1 MGEFAQLIQNIMEH
15 KENFIV
21 GIHPVTEALETGKE
35 IEKVMFRQGMDG
47 PQFKVLLDILK
58 NKGIQVQFAP
68 QERLNRLTKANHQ
81 GVIAFLPQIEY
92 VSLEKFTIP
101 EDNTGALPLVLT
113 GALPLVLIL
122 DGISDVRNF
131 GAIAR
136 SAECAGAKG
145 IILPAK
151 GSANVNADS
160 IKTSAGALL
169 RIPVCKVSNVREA
182 IYFLKEAG
190 YTIFAANEKAESTI
204 YQVNF
209 KVPTA
214 IILGS
219 EDKGV
224 SRSAMELSDH
234 HVKIPMEGQISS
246 LNVSAAAAVIQFE
259 IVRQRSV

>member
-1 MGEFAQLIQNIMEH
+1 MEQ
-15 KENFIV
+15 KQNFIV
-21 GIHPVTEALETGKE
+21 GIHPVTEALESDKN
-35 IEKVMFRQGMDG
+35 IEKVMFRQGMEG
-47 PQFKVLLDILK
+47 PQFRVLLDQLRD
-58 NKGIQVQFAP
+58 KGIQVQFAP

-92 VSLEKFTIP
+92 VTLDKFTIS
-101 EDNTGALPLVLT
+101 EKERDT
-113 GALPLVLIL
+113 LPLVLIL

-136 SAECAGAKG
+136 SAECAGAHG

-151 GSANVNADS
+151 GSASVNADS

-182 IYFLKEAG
+182 IFFLKAGG
-190 YTIFAANEKAESTI
+190 YTIFSSTERAESTI
-204 YQVNF
+204 YQANF

-219 EDKGV
+219 EDRGV
-224 SRSAMELSDH
+224 SRSALELSDH
-234 HVKIPMEGQISS
+234 HVRIPMAGQISS
-246 LNVSAAAAVIQFE
+246 LNVSAAASVILFE
-259 IVRQRSV
+259 ILRQRSV

>member
-1 MGEFAQLIQNIMEH
+1 MEQDH
-15 KENFIV
+15 NFMEQDENFIEQDQNFIV
-21 GIHPVTEALETGKE
+21 GIHPVTEALESDKS

-47 PQFKVLLDILK
+47 PQFRVLLDKLRD
-58 NKGIQVQFAP
+58 KGIQVQFAP
-68 QERLNRLTKANHQ
+68 QERLNRLSKANHQ
-81 GVIAFLPQIEY
+81 GVIAFLPKIEY
-92 VSLEKFTIP
+92 VTL
-101 EDNTGALPLVLT
+101 DNFAISANMG
-113 GALPLVLIL
+113 GNLPLVLIL

-136 SAECAGAKG
+136 SAECAGAQG

-151 GSANVNADS
+151 GSATVNADS

-182 IYFLKEAG
+182 IFFLKEAG
-190 YTIFAANEKAESTI
+190 YTIFSSSERAESTI
-204 YQVNF
+204 YQTSF

-214 IILGS
+214 IIMGS

-224 SRSAMELSDH
+224 SRSALELSDQH
-234 HVKIPMEGQISS
+234 IRIPMAGQISS
-246 LNVSAAAAVIQFE
+246 LNVSAAASVILFE

>member
-1 MGEFAQLIQNIMEH
+1 MEN

-21 GIHPVTEALETGKE
+21 GIHPVTEALESNKN

-47 PQFKVLLDILK
+47 PQFRALLDQLRVRDIK
-58 NKGIQVQFAP
+58 VQFAP

-92 VSLEKFTIP
+92 ATLEKFSIP
-101 EDNTGALPLVLT
+101 EEGSDT
-113 GALPLVLIL
+113 LPLVLIL

-136 SAECAGAKG
+136 SAECAGAQG

-151 GSANVNADS
+151 GSATVNADS

-169 RIPVCKVSNVREA
+169 RIPICKVSNVREA
-182 IYFLKEAG
+182 IFFLKAAG
-190 YTIFAANEKAESTI
+190 YKIFASTEKAQATI
-204 YQVNF
+204 YQTDF
-209 KVPTA
+209 KVPAA

-219 EDKGV
+219 EDRGV
-224 SRSAMELSDH
+224 SKSALDLSDQH
-234 HVKIPMEGQISS
+234 IRIPMAGKISS
-246 LNVSAAAAVIQFE
+246 LNVSAAAAIVQFE
-259 IVRQRSV
+259 VVRQRSV

>member
-1 MGEFAQLIQNIMEH
+1 MEQ
-15 KENFIV
+15 KQNFIV
-21 GIHPVTEALETGKE
+21 GIHPVTEALESDKN
-35 IEKVMFRQGMDG
+35 IEKVMFRQGMEG
-47 PQFKVLLDILK
+47 PQFRVLLDQLRD
-58 NKGIQVQFAP
+58 KGIQVQFAP

-92 VSLEKFTIP
+92 VTLDKFTIS
-101 EDNTGALPLVLT
+101 EKERD
-113 GALPLVLIL
+113 ALPLVLIL

-136 SAECAGAKG
+136 SAECAGAHG

-151 GSANVNADS
+151 GSASVNADS

-182 IYFLKEAG
+182 IFFLKAGG
-190 YTIFAANEKAESTI
+190 YTIFSSTERAESTI
-204 YQVNF
+204 YQANF

-219 EDKGV
+219 EDRGV
-224 SRSAMELSDH
+224 SRSALELSDH
-234 HVKIPMEGQISS
+234 HVRIPMAGQISS
-246 LNVSAAAAVIQFE
+246 LNVSAAASVILFE
-259 IVRQRSV
+259 ILRQRSV

>member
-1 MGEFAQLIQNIMEH
+1 MEH
-15 KENFIV
+15 NENFIV
-21 GIHPVTEALETGKE
+21 GIHPVTEALESGKE

-47 PQFKVLLDILK
+47 PQFRVLLDTLRD
-58 NKGIQVQFAP
+58 KGIQVQFAP

-81 GVIAFLPQIEY
+81 GVIAFLPQVEY
-92 VSLEKFTIP
+92 VTLEKFTIP
-101 EDNTGALPLVLT
+101 EENT

-190 YTIFAANEKAESTI
+190 YTIFASNEKAESTI
-204 YQVNF
+204 YQANF
-209 KVPTA
+209 KVPVA

-224 SRSAMELSDH
+224 SKSAMELSDFQ
-234 HVKIPMEGQISS
+234 VKIPMEGQISS

-259 IVRQRSV
+259 IVRQRGV

>member
-1 MGEFAQLIQNIMEH
+1 MEQ

-21 GIHPVTEALETGKE
+21 GIHPVTEALESDKN

-47 PQFKVLLDILK
+47 PVFRALLDQLRD
-58 NKGIQVQFAP
+58 KGIQVQFAP
-68 QERLNRLTKANHQ
+68 QERLNRLSKANHQ

-92 VSLEKFTIP
+92 VSLEKFIIP
-101 EDNTGALPLVLT
+101 EEST

-136 SAECAGAKG
+136 SAECAGAQG

-151 GSANVNADS
+151 GSASVNADS

-169 RIPVCKVSNVREA
+169 RVPICKVSNVREA

-190 YTIFAANEKAESTI
+190 YTIFASSERAQTTI
-204 YQVNF
+204 YQANF
-209 KVPTA
+209 KVPA
-214 IILGS
+214 VVILGA

-224 SRSAMELSDH
+224 SKSALDLSDH
-234 HVKIPMEGQISS
+234 QIRIPMAGQISS
-246 LNVSAAAAVIQFE
+246 LNVSAAASVIQFE
-259 IVRQRSV
+259 IVRQRGA

>member
-1 MGEFAQLIQNIMEH
+1 MEQN
-15 KENFIV
+15 ENFIV
-21 GIHPVTEALETGKE
+21 GIHPVTEALESNKD

-47 PQFKVLLDILK
+47 PVFRVLLDQLRD
-58 NKGIQVQFAP
+58 KGIQVQFAP

-81 GVIAFLPQIEY
+81 GVIAFLPQVEY
-92 VSLEKFTIP
+92 VSLDKFAISEEK
-101 EDNTGALPLVLT
+101 T

-136 SAECAGAKG
+136 SAECAGAQG

-151 GSANVNADS
+151 GSATVNADS

-190 YTIFAANEKAESTI
+190 YTIFASTEKAESTI
-204 YQVNF
+204 YQADF
-209 KVPTA
+209 KVPAA

-224 SRSAMELSDH
+224 SKSAMDLSDKH
-234 HVKIPMEGQISS
+234 IRIPMAGQISS
-246 LNVSAAAAVIQFE
+246 LNVSAAASVIQFE